1 MDKEQKL
8 AEQINTYAQLAK
20 ENPNIDAAALM
31 LNAVKTEN
39 RNLVSSNA
47 KRWAY
52 LISLGLPP
60 FGLLFTLKYYF
71 SGEDD
76 AKNVATTCAALTVF
90 SLLLFWLFSKMLF
103 SSAGVDVNQIQQ
115 IKPQDIQK
123 LYQ

>member
-76 AKNVATTCAALTVF
+76 AKTVATTCAVLTVF

>member
-76 AKNVATTCAALTVF
+76 AKTVATTCAVLTVF

-103 SSAGVDVNQIQQ
+103 SSAEINVNQIQQ
-115 IKPQDIQK
+115 IKPQDTQK